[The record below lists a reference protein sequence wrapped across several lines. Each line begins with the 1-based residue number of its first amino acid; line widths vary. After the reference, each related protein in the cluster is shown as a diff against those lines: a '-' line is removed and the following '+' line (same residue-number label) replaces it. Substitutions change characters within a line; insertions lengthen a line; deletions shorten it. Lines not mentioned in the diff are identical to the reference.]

1 MTTNYLQMMID
12 SLNKKKKILTRIIE
26 LNEEQ
31 DAILSEPVLDDA
43 MFDSNMKAKGDCIDG
58 LDRLDEGFQ
67 ALFNRVRDE
76 INNNKAMYTEEIA
89 VMKKLITEVTEHGAK
104 IEVQEARNKVKVE
117 AMFRRERQEHNEA
130 KRSASMAKS

>member
-12 SLNKKKKILTRIIE
+12 SLNKKKDILTRIVA
-26 LNEEQ
+26 LNDEQ
-31 DAILSEPVLDDA
+31 DAILSTTILDDA
-43 MFDSNMKAKGDCIDG
+43 AFDSNMKAKGDCIDG

-89 VMKKLITEVTEHGAK
+89 VMKKLITEVTELGAK
-104 IEVQEARNKVKVE
+104 IEVQEARNQSQ
-117 AMFRRERQEHNEA
+117 R
-130 KRSASMAKS
+130 